1 MKNNWSRYLIIAIIC
16 SLLGGAI
23 GFQMVRIQNIP
34 AAKEILAQSENY
46 SGILKT
52 VYPDRGNI
60 YDAKGNLLAGN
71 EMVYEVGLDLSSVEQ
86 PETIAAVASSVLG
99 LDYAQVLGY
108 AETKPGNGNLYYI
121 VLDGFADKQ
130 KIAQLEQIKEEY
142 KNKTLGRNEIRPSL
156 EGLIWTPQS
165 KRSYPESDLASNV
178 LGFYSYLDKTEGEGY
193 FGIEEFYNDLL
204 GGTPK
209 QVFSTYD
216 PVELTS
222 LEEVPPGAS
231 FILTINRDIQ
241 AMTEKALADAIDW
254 SGAEAGT
261 ILIYNPED
269 GSVLAMAT
277 TPRLDLNE
285 YWNYSEVF
293 PDPTTPF
300 NRAISKTYE
309 PGSVFKVLTMASA
322 LDAGAVT
329 PATIFT
335 DTGSIMVGGTTI
347 TNWNYGA
354 WGEQDMT
361 GCLQHSLNV
370 CLSWVAV
377 QLGADKFYTYLKN
390 FGLDRNTGIDL
401 AGENHWPL
409 KVPGDNQWYEVD
421 LATNSFGQGI
431 SVTPIQMVMAI
442 GAVANEGRM
451 MAPHV
456 VKSMIIDGHQYNV
469 NPVIVGTP
477 IKAQTAETLT
487 RMLVNSLEQESS
499 IALVDGYTLAGK
511 TGTAEIPTEFG
522 YTSSVTNTSFVG
534 WGPAEDPKFL
544 VYIWLEKPTISIWGS
559 EVAAPVFSDVVKNL
573 VVLMGIPPDSVRLQ
587 AAQSGE

>member
-1 MKNNWSRYLIIAIIC
+1 
-16 SLLGGAI
+16 
-23 GFQMVRIQNIP
+23 MVRIQNIP
-34 AAKEILAQSENY
+34 AAKDILAQSENY

-277 TPRLDLNE
+277 TPRLTSMNIGITAK
-285 YWNYSEVF
+285 F
-293 PDPTTPF
+293 P
-300 NRAISKTYE
+300 RSY
-309 PGSVFKVLTMASA
+309 
-322 LDAGAVT
+322 
-329 PATIFT
+329 
-335 DTGSIMVGGTTI
+335 
-347 TNWNYGA
+347 
-354 WGEQDMT
+354 
-361 GCLQHSLNV
+361 
-370 CLSWVAV
+370 
-377 QLGADKFYTYLKN
+377 YTFQPRY
-390 FGLDRNTGIDL
+390 
-401 AGENHWPL
+401 
-409 KVPGDNQWYEVD
+409 Q
-421 LATNSFGQGI
+421 
-431 SVTPIQMVMAI
+431 
-442 GAVANEGRM
+442 
-451 MAPHV
+451 
-456 VKSMIIDGHQYNV
+456 
-469 NPVIVGTP
+469 
-477 IKAQTAETLT
+477 
-487 RMLVNSLEQESS
+487 
-499 IALVDGYTLAGK
+499 
-511 TGTAEIPTEFG
+511 
-522 YTSSVTNTSFVG
+522 
-534 WGPAEDPKFL
+534 
-544 VYIWLEKPTISIWGS
+544 
-559 EVAAPVFSDVVKNL
+559 
-573 VVLMGIPPDSVRLQ
+573 
-587 AAQSGE
+587 